1 VRVKR
6 ENIAMLN
13 FYETYIKEKLLNET
27 EEIEARLARW
37 ENLGW
42 IVGGN
47 ITKLQ
52 QRLDEISQ
60 DLEEL
65 DTIQQLN
72 PLSKP
77 RGQPQNAAGDA
88 RVVREMVEMY
98 VEGK

>member
-1 VRVKR
+1 
-6 ENIAMLN
+6 MLN
-13 FYETYIKEKLLNET
+13 FYEIYAEQELLNEA

-37 ENLGW
+37 ENLSW
-42 IVGGN
+42 IAGGN

-60 DLEEL
+60 DLEKL
-65 DTIQQLN
+65 DTIQRLN

-88 RVVREMVEMY
+88 KVVREMVKMY
-98 VEGK
+98 AEGE